1 MVVVDSE
8 RRGEEED
15 LMTASLKCIS
25 GAGDSY
31 LLDMVKQAQILQEGC
46 VS

>member
-8 RRGEEED
+8 RRGAEEG
-15 LMTASLKCIS
+15 LMAASLKCIG

-31 LLDMVKQAQILQEGC
+31 LLDRAKQAQILQEGC